1 MSTSERTD
9 PYLSY
14 RFNVEI
20 DSLLVAGFSEV
31 RGLEMQLQTEN
42 VQKGGSTSSQQYPTH
57 VTSPNL
63 TLVRGMTRST
73 ALWDWIEGAMN
84 GPVERKS
91 GRIILL
97 DSTGAE
103 TWGWEFR
110 NAYPVQW
117 SGPTLTANGGQS
129 SVALE
134 TLVLTHEGL
143 SKMQGMPRGRA

>member
-31 RGLEMQLQTEN
+31 QGLEMQLQTESA
-42 VQKGGSTSSQQYPTH
+42 QKGGNTSSQQYPTYL
-57 VTSPNL
+57 TSPNL
-63 TLVRGMTRST
+63 RLVRGMTRST
-73 ALWDWIEGAMN
+73 ELWDWIESAMN

-97 DSTGAE
+97 DSVGTE

-110 NAYPVQW
+110 NAYPVRW
-117 SGPTLTANGGQS
+117 SGPTLAANGGQG

-134 TLVLTHEGL
+134 TLELTHEGL
-143 SKMQGMPRGRA
+143 SKMQGMPRRRS